1 MSQFKIERELNA
13 LDKFEEYVAEVLS
26 ITSRSHAL
34 FKQRKLYENSE
45 SQEVADTLTDLM
57 TNLYD
62 EGSKLNTWLTKI
74 KNYLRDDINEE
85 KELYHNIDKV
95 INMAIKNG
103 KNIENDKVILDQFQ
117 IIRDLLKRFIESK
130 KKEIEKEYQTEV

>member
-62 EGSKLNTWLTKI
+62 EG
-74 KNYLRDDINEE
+74 
-85 KELYHNIDKV
+85 
-95 INMAIKNG
+95 
-103 KNIENDKVILDQFQ
+103 
-117 IIRDLLKRFIESK
+117 
-130 KKEIEKEYQTEV
+130 